1 MEKMGLI
8 RKLLIK
14 KGYRVAVLN
23 APEGFALPAE
33 EFPEEIEITKQLTG
47 KIDCILLFALNQNQ
61 LKAYTPDVI
70 PHLEGDTLFWA
81 AYPKKSAKLKTDISR
96 DEGWEVLKEAGYQGV
111 SLISID
117 ETWSAFRIR
126 NQQYIKRS

>member
-1 MEKMGLI
+1 MGLI
-8 RKLLIK
+8 KKLLIK
-14 KGYRVAVLN
+14 KGYRVAILN

-33 EFPEEIEITKQLTG
+33 ELPEEIEITKQLTG
-47 KIDCILLFALNQNQ
+47 KVDCILLFVLNQNQ
-61 LKAYTPDVI
+61 LKEHTPEVLSQ
-70 PHLEGDTLFWA
+70 LEGDTLFWV
-81 AYPKKSAKLKTDISR
+81 AYPQKSAKLQTDISR
-96 DEGWEVLKEAGYQGV
+96 DVGWEVLKEAGYQGV